1 MAAGNTLVGVLSS
14 LSAKHGE
21 FGFGKT
27 FTLVVLIMAIRP
39 SVVVASGD
47 GGGGAVMGDI
57 IIGGTTI
64 CMVGVAA
71 ADKSNI

>member
-1 MAAGNTLVGVLSS
+1 MAAANTLVGVLSS
-14 LSAKHGE
+14 HSAKHGE
-21 FGFGKT
+21 FVFGKT
-27 FTLVVLIMAIRP
+27 FTLMAFIMAVRP

-64 CMVGVAA
+64 CMVGVAV
-71 ADKSNI
+71 ADKSSI